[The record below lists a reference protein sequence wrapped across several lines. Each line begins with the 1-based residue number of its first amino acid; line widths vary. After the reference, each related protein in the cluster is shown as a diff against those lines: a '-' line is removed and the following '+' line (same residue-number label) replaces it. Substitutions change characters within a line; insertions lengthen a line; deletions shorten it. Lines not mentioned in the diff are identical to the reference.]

1 MRSRAHKTL
10 LAAAVAGLL
19 LASASCSKPE
29 DASSDRA
36 VGVSRD
42 RAVDDA
48 AARFHE
54 NFKASKFDEI
64 YAEASPD
71 LRDEQGKEE
80 FIERLR
86 SLRARLGDITR
97 VDEAQRYDRE
107 KDEELGYVSTN
118 FDLEGSAEDCT
129 ELMFWD
135 VSGGG
140 ARLTRYGVM
149 FDDGKES
156 INLTP

>member
-1 MRSRAHKTL
+1 MRSRAHKLL

-19 LASASCSKPE
+19 LASASCSKSE
-29 DASSDRA
+29 DVSRERV
-36 VGVSRD
+36 VGVSRE

-64 YAEASPD
+64 YAEASKD
-71 LRDEQGKEE
+71 LCADQNKEE
-80 FIERLR
+80 FVERLR
-86 SLRARLGDITR
+86 VLRERLGEITR
-97 VDEAQRYDRE
+97 IKEALRYGRE
-107 KDEELGYVSTN
+107 RDEELDYVSTN
-118 FDLEGSAEDCT
+118 FDVEGSEDCT

-135 VSGGG
+135 VSGGE
-140 ARLTRYGVM
+140 ARLLRYGVM